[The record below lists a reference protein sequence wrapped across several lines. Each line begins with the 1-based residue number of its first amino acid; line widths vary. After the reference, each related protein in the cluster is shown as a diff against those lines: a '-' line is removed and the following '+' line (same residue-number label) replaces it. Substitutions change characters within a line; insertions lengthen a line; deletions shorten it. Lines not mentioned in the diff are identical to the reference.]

1 MLGFIFGTVCLVGLL
16 RTLRGGCGGGRCGGG
31 HWGGGRCGGGRW
43 GGGWGGG
50 HHHGR
55 WGGHGGDWQRWAL
68 RGLFERLDTTP
79 GQEKVIRQ
87 AMEDLKSAAQSG
99 KGELDAT
106 RRDIASA
113 VRSGAVDEVQL
124 GELFARHDEKLREM
138 RKTFVGSLAKVNEA
152 LDEDQRKRLAD
163 MLEGDF
169 GRFGGFGGPCRE
181 GHWA

>member
-1 MLGFIFGTVCLVGLL
+1 MLGFIIGFASLYGLV
-16 RTLRGGCGGGRCGGG
+16 RVIRGGRGACGGGA
-31 HWGGGRCGGGRW
+31 CGGGRW
-43 GGGWGGG
+43 HGGGWGG
-50 HHHGR
+50 HHRGG
-55 WGGHGGDWQRWAL
+55 WGGHHSHGEHGGWGGGRDFWL
-68 RGLFERLDTTP
+68 RGISQRLDATP

-87 AMEDLKSAAQSG
+87 AVEDLKAAAQSG

-152 LDEDQRKRLAD
+152 LDEDQRKKLAEI
-163 MLEGDF
+163 LEGGF
-169 GRFGGFGGPCRE
+169 GRFGGGGPYR
-181 GHWA
+181 GGQWA